1 MTKILVLEDNEEQ
14 SSFIVELLKSER
26 YLVDLVTDGNAAD
39 IQLRCMEYDLLIL
52 DWQTP
57 MMTGVEV
64 CRRYRS
70 RGGKAPVIMLTAKMS
85 ETDKEAGLDA
95 GADDYLTKPYSLKE
109 LLARLRA
116 HLRRT
121 SNYQGEVFSARGIT
135 LDPKSFVVTKD
146 GAEVILLPKEFA
158 LLEFFIRNP
167 DQVFSA
173 EALMSRIWESESE
186 SSTNALRTTM
196 RRLRQKLG
204 EDSSES
210 VIENVHGVGYRLRTT
225 SQK

>member
-1 MTKILVLEDNEEQ
+1 MAKILILEDNEEQ

-26 YLVDLVTDGNAAD
+26 YLVDLVPDGESAD
-39 IQLRCMEYDLLIL
+39 LQLKCMEYDLLIL

-57 MMTGVEV
+57 TLSGIEV

-70 RGGKAPVIMLTAKMS
+70 RGGKSPVIMLTAKMS
-85 ETDKEAGLDA
+85 EVDKETGLDA

-109 LLARLRA
+109 LLARIRA

-121 SNYQGEVFSARGIT
+121 SNYQGQSLSSRGIT
-135 LDPKSFVVTKD
+135 LDAKSFVVTKD
-146 GAEVILLPKEFA
+146 GAEVTLLPKEFA
-158 LLEFFIRNP
+158 LLEFFMRNP
-167 DQVFSA
+167 DQIFSS
-173 EALMSRIWESESE
+173 EALMNRVWDSDSE

-204 EDSSES
+204 EDSEDS
-210 VIENVHGVGYRLRTT
+210 VIENVHGVGYRFR
-225 SQK
+225 SAGKQ